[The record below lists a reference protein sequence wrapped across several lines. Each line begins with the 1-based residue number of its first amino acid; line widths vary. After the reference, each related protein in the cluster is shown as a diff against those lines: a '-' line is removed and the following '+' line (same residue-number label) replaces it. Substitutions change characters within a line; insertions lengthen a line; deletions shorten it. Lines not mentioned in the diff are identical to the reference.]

1 MNTVEGQT
9 KAAAKQQSQQQQTGM
24 MASAMGC
31 QTGTGTGQ
39 GGHRNLGIKA
49 GGDTY
54 EKERLE
60 TGTGKAHSKE
70 DHKRWSDSV
79 DKMTMTASVVN
90 AVRLVPQS
98 VGSKGTPKL
107 DAVRLVPQSGGSKGN
122 HIQDFSVVG
131 NGDRTVPTS
140 SVSTMTAS
148 VVDAVSLVPQ
158 SGGSEGTP
166 RLDAVRLVPQS
177 GGSKGTTIPFLHD
190 NNGSMDPATWRT
202 LQEYYGEDAM
212 RWTGGR
218 MTRILKAEG
227 KEPSTQITRPQKA
240 INTLAGNN
248 GTNQVPR
255 AASLRTDEFTTDDY
269 KAYCARQKIKNDKA
283 RSTEKKKNRRG
294 AKRKELRCA
303 VRLQAIARGYITRS
317 RQQEIHG
324 TTTTVPL
331 VTPEERA
338 AYHEQSQ
345 LTLAKEKKR
354 RKQHNK
360 RKLRSAKDHLGLSG
374 LYALTR
380 LQALARG
387 VITRR
392 SLRARFGIR
401 FRAWD
406 RWLVLD
412 FFLVRIKR
420 RSKAIDGQ
428 QWRQEQAL
436 QQRLRGT
443 EVFETTWHA
452 APQKEKVTFTMTQ
465 TVYYTEGHCQI
476 VYGTQP
482 ALSGK
487 EWRIKSFQPK
497 PNWHREQRRSLQA
510 GHRRLEQRRREYF
523 ESFRVR
529 EEERRQQM
537 ERHRQLKIER
547 KRLAPHHGMAKCR
560 QPTNQHH
567 NFQRHT
573 QESTS
578 TILPAT
584 LQVQPRDQVIFIA
597 PSTTQTELS
606 EGEVYSH
613 LPRITTSVSHKAN
626 HHDTFRIQVSNQ
638 RESIKYYMDPRWRH
652 KFQLPPFLHPSLPL
666 STSSMA

>member
-1 MNTVEGQT
+1 MLYGRRTDARGT
-9 KAAAKQQSQQQQTGM
+9 KSTGATAGSDATTM
-24 MASAMGC
+24 TTALAVG
-31 QTGTGTGQ
+31 GLARRPGQ
-39 GGHRNLGIKA
+39 GGQRNAGIKA
-49 GGDTY
+49 AGDIY
-54 EKERLE
+54 KKEVLE
-60 TGTGKAHSKE
+60 SGTRKVSLE
-70 DHKRWSDSV
+70 DDMMVLPIVSSV
-79 DKMTMTASVVN
+79 VVVDEASIDKTAPVALTRTASVVE

-98 VGSKGTPKL
+98 GGSKGNH
-107 DAVRLVPQSGGSKGN
+107 PQSGGSKGN
-122 HIQDFSVVG
+122 HIQDFSVAS
-131 NGDRTVPTS
+131 DRKVQTS
-140 SVSTMTAS
+140 LVSTMTAS
-148 VVDAVSLVPQ
+148 VVAPAVRLVPQSGGSKGTPQLDAVRLVPQ

-482 ALSGK
+482 ALCCNCSG
-487 EWRIKSFQPK
+487 EIMII
-497 PNWHREQRRSLQA
+497 L
-510 GHRRLEQRRREYF
+510 
-523 ESFRVR
+523 
-529 EEERRQQM
+529 
-537 ERHRQLKIER
+537 IE
-547 KRLAPHHGMAKCR
+547 L
-560 QPTNQHH
+560 
-567 NFQRHT
+567 
-573 QESTS
+573 
-578 TILPAT
+578 
-584 LQVQPRDQVIFIA
+584 
-597 PSTTQTELS
+597 
-606 EGEVYSH
+606 
-613 LPRITTSVSHKAN
+613 
-626 HHDTFRIQVSNQ
+626 
-638 RESIKYYMDPRWRH
+638 
-652 KFQLPPFLHPSLPL
+652 
-666 STSSMA
+666 